1 MSHVLRSAHHSP
13 RSSEAPKARP
23 LPDASKCAFHPCCT
37 QVYSIIVP
45 VKQATEPPTSR
56 GNSSCAFV
64 ACTPS
69 NEGSCAEPFYP
80 NSHKLFKYCRCPL
93 DPWLSEGGEQFRW
106 EAIFTPRDHSLGV
119 VDGAKR
125 SYDAAGITG
134 IERQM
139 QTSSSLECVAARQ
152 VACPPGEVTSVIE
165 GVETCTPCPPGT
177 YEESVSISQDLIC
190 KRADPNEYAP
200 NPGMSIPEA
209 PPRTCPR
216 NTQNHYIYFEYDE
229 RGDALTTNP
238 LASDPARIRA

>member
-1 MSHVLRSAHHSP
+1 MHTEQRGQLRRALLSQQSQVVQILP
-13 RSSEAPKARP
+13 LSTRP
-23 LPDASKCAFHPCCT
+23 
-37 QVYSIIVP
+37 
-45 VKQATEPPTSR
+45 E
-56 GNSSCAFV
+56 
-64 ACTPS
+64 
-69 NEGSCAEPFYP
+69 
-80 NSHKLFKYCRCPL
+80 
-93 DPWLSEGGEQFRW
+93 PWLSEGGEQFRW

-216 NTQNHYIYFEYDE
+216 NTQNHYIYFKYDE